1 MLKILKR
8 LLPILGLLF
17 LLAGCEKPLDTKQQV
32 KDDLNTIL
40 QISKTQQTALSTLED
55 AGQGVPDSYLKIQA
69 KYPDQNLLD
78 VKGSKIAQTAASRAE
93 AYKTLKTQQA
103 ELKPVVKRLIKIAN
117 QESDELPIEFIKDLN
132 QSLKLSALDY
142 TTLSNF
148 YDAAATA
155 ETDFYA
161 DHTSA
166 DAHADDLAAPIN
178 RLNQYYSAIYQQA
191 EIAKV
196 NINTVTAQAKKVQK
210 QLD

>member
-1 MLKILKR
+1 MLKLLNR

-32 KDDLNTIL
+32 TDDLNTIL

-78 VKGSKIAQTAASRAE
+78 VKGSKIAQTATNRKV
-93 AYKTLKTQQA
+93 AYETLKSQQA

-132 QSLKLSALDY
+132 QSLQLSALDY

-148 YDAAATA
+148 YDAATTA
-155 ETDFYA
+155 ENDFYA
-161 DHTSA
+161 NHTA
-166 DAHADDLAAPIN
+166 VDTHADDLDAAIN

-196 NINTVTAQAKKVQK
+196 NINTVTAQVKKVQK

>member
-1 MLKILKR
+1 M
-8 LLPILGLLF
+8 
-17 LLAGCEKPLDTKQQV
+17 
-32 KDDLNTIL
+32 

-55 AGQGVPDSYLKIQA
+55 ADQGVPDSYLKIQA

-148 YDAAATA
+148 YDASC
-155 ETDFYA
+155 
-161 DHTSA
+161 HSR
-166 DAHADDLAAPIN
+166 N
-178 RLNQYYSAIYQQA
+178 RLLCRSHIGRC
-191 EIAKV
+191 
-196 NINTVTAQAKKVQK
+196 TRG
-210 QLD
+210 